1 MAPVERRHRGAAL
14 GLAHLITAS
23 EMRRTVKNVWR
34 LVRVTWIL
42 GRYDAL
48 FLLKD
53 AKIAPS
59 VTWIA
64 GLAPRRRGLGRK
76 GERLAAALQVLG
88 PSFIKFGQAL
98 SPRPDLIGEEVAG
111 ELSELQDRLPPFSG
125 KAARRIVE
133 RELNQPLDALFTEF
147 DIEPVAAAS
156 IAQVHL
162 ARTIEGDAV
171 AVKILRPGIED
182 AFARDLELFYWLA
195 VLSERALP
203 SWRRLKPVEVIRTFA
218 ESVAMEMDLRIEAAA
233 ASEIRENCDDDP
245 MYCVPKV
252 DWQRTSQRVLTLERV
267 EGQSIDERE
276 KLEEAGHD
284 PREILRITAGAFF
297 RQVFRDGFFHADLHA
312 GNLLVDTQGRV
323 NAVDFG
329 IMGRL
334 DRDTRRYLAEMLL
347 GFLLGNYERVA
358 EVHFEAGYVP
368 RHKSKAAFTQ
378 AIRSIG
384 EPILGKPLHEISL
397 GQLLG
402 HLFKV
407 TKTFE
412 METQPQLLLLQKTLL
427 MAEGLCRRLNPD
439 ENMWALAQP
448 QIERWARENL
458 GPEAR
463 LRDAAAE
470 SLAALRRVPRMLE
483 RAESALENFENGVI
497 PNTGAQQ
504 GAWRM
509 GRLDGVHAAL
519 GLIAALLAALLILQ
533 LT

>member
-1 MAPVERRHRGAAL
+1 
-14 GLAHLITAS
+14 
-23 EMRRTVKNVWR
+23 MRRTLKNIGR
-34 LVRVTWIL
+34 LVRVTWTL

-48 FLLKD
+48 FLLTD

-59 VTWIA
+59 ITWIA
-64 GLAPRRRGLGRK
+64 GLAPRRRGLGGR
-76 GERLAAALQVLG
+76 GARLAAALQVLG

-98 SPRPDLIGEEVAG
+98 STRPDLVGEEVAQ

-125 KAARRIVE
+125 QAAKRIVE
-133 RELNQPLDALFTEF
+133 NEFARPLEELFSEF

-162 ARTIEGDAV
+162 ARTVEGDPV
-171 AVKILRPGIED
+171 AVKILRPGIEQ

-195 VLSERALP
+195 ALSERALP
-203 SWRRLKPVEVIRTFA
+203 AWRRLKPVEVIRTFA

-233 ASEIRENCDDDP
+233 ASEIRENFAGDE
-245 MYCVPKV
+245 MYRVPAV
-252 DWQRTSQRVLTLERV
+252 DWQRTSQRVMTLERI
-267 EGQSIDERE
+267 EGISIDEHD
-276 KLEEAGHD
+276 KLVEAGHD
-284 PREILRITAGAFF
+284 PREILKIAASAFF
-297 RQVFRDGFFHADLHA
+297 RQVFEDGFFHADLHA
-312 GNLLVDTQGRV
+312 GNLLVDDQGRV

-347 GFLLGNYERVA
+347 GFLLSDYERVA

-368 RHKSKAAFTQ
+368 RDKSKAAFTQ

-397 GQLLG
+397 GTLLG

-427 MAEGLCRRLNPD
+427 MAEGLCRQLSPE

-448 QIERWARENL
+448 QIERWTRQNL

-463 LRDAAAE
+463 LKDAVADTM
-470 SLAALRRVPRMLE
+470 SALRRLPRMLE
-483 RAESALENFENGVI
+483 RAESALEKFENGELPDFAVTQRAAK
-497 PNTGAQQ
+497 P
-504 GAWRM
+504 
-509 GRLDGVHAAL
+509 GRLAGIHAAL
-519 GLIAALLAALLILQ
+519 GLIAALLVALLILE
-533 LT
+533 LI

>member
-1 MAPVERRHRGAAL
+1 
-14 GLAHLITAS
+14 
-23 EMRRTVKNVWR
+23 MRRTFKNIGR
-34 LVRVTWIL
+34 LVRVAWIL

-48 FLLKD
+48 FLLTD
-53 AKIAPS
+53 AKIAPA

-64 GLAPRRRGLGRK
+64 GLAPKRRKLGRR

-98 SPRPDLIGEEVAG
+98 STRPDLIGDEVAQ
-111 ELSELQDRLPPFSG
+111 ELSGLQDSLPPFG
-125 KAARRIVE
+125 GAEARRIVE
-133 RELNQPLDALFTEF
+133 REFERPLDELYSEF

-162 ARTIEGDAV
+162 ARTVEGGAV
-171 AVKILRPGIED
+171 AVKILRPGIEE

-195 VLSERALP
+195 ALSERALP
-203 SWRRLKPVEVIRTFA
+203 AWRRLKPVEVIRTFA

-233 ASEIRENCDDDP
+233 ASEIRENFPEDS
-245 MYCVPKV
+245 MYYVPKV
-252 DWQRTSQRVLTLERV
+252 DWQRTSQRVITLERI
-267 EGQSIDERE
+267 EGTSIDERD
-276 KLEEAGHD
+276 KLIEAGHD
-284 PREILRITAGAFF
+284 PREILKISAGAFF
-297 RQVFRDGFFHADLHA
+297 KQVFEDGFFHADLHA
-312 GNLLVDTQGRV
+312 GNLLVDAAGRV

-347 GFLLGNYERVA
+347 GFLMSDYERVA

-368 RHKSKAAFTQ
+368 RDKSKAAFIQ
-378 AIRSIG
+378 AVRSIG
-384 EPILGKPLHEISL
+384 EPILGKPLNEISL

-412 METQPQLLLLQKTLL
+412 METQPQLLLLQKTLI
-427 MAEGLCRRLNPD
+427 MAEGLCRSLSPE
-439 ENMWALAQP
+439 ENMWVLAKP
-448 QIERWARENL
+448 QIERWARRNL

-470 SLAALRRVPRMLE
+470 TVAALRRVPRMLE
-483 RAESALENFENGVI
+483 LAESALEKLEDGTLFG
-497 PNTGAQQ
+497 PGASP
-504 GAWRM
+504 GAGRP
-509 GRLDGVHAAL
+509 GRLTGVHALL
-519 GLIAALLAALLILQ
+519 GVIAALLAALLIVQ

>member
-1 MAPVERRHRGAAL
+1 MLR
-14 GLAHLITAS
+14 TA
-23 EMRRTVKNVWR
+23 KNIWR

-48 FLLKD
+48 FLLTD

-64 GLAPRRRGLGRK
+64 GLAPRRRELGRK

-98 SPRPDLIGEEVAG
+98 STRPDLIGEEVAN
-111 ELSELQDRLPPFSG
+111 ELSELQDRLLPFDG
-125 KAARRIVE
+125 RAARQIVE
-133 RELNQPLDALFTEF
+133 RELNQPLDTLFAEF
-147 DIEPVAAAS
+147 NIEPVAAAS

-195 VLSERALP
+195 ALSERALP
-203 SWRRLKPVEVIRTFA
+203 AWRRLKLVAVIRTFA
-218 ESVAMEMDLRIEAAA
+218 DSVAMEMDLRIEAAA
-233 ASEIRENCDDDP
+233 ASEIRRNFLDDP
-245 MYCVPKV
+245 MYSVPKV

-267 EGQSIDERE
+267 GGLSIDERE
-276 KLEEAGHD
+276 KLEEAGFD
-284 PREILRITAGAFF
+284 PREILKVTAGAFF

-312 GNLLVDTQGRV
+312 GNLLVDAEGRV
-323 NAVDFG
+323 NVVDFG

-347 GFLLGNYERVA
+347 GFLLRNYELVA

-427 MAEGLCRRLNPD
+427 MAEGLCRRLSPE

-448 QIERWARENL
+448 QIEHWARENL

-463 LRDAAAE
+463 LRDAAVG
-470 SLAALRRVPRMLE
+470 SVAALRLVPRMLE
-483 RAESALENFENGVI
+483 RAESALEKFENGDI
-497 PNTGAQQ
+497 GDSAAQN
-504 GAWRM
+504 GTWRK
-509 GRLDGVHAAL
+509 GRLDGLHMAL

>member
-1 MAPVERRHRGAAL
+1 
-14 GLAHLITAS
+14 
-23 EMRRTVKNVWR
+23 MRRSLKNIGR
-34 LVRVTWIL
+34 LVRIAWIL

-64 GLAPRRRGLGRK
+64 GLAPRRRGLGHQ
-76 GERLAAALQVLG
+76 GERLAVALQVLG

-98 SPRPDLIGEEVAG
+98 STRPDLIGEDVAR
-111 ELSELQDRLPPFSG
+111 ELTGLQDRLPPFSG
-125 KAARRIVE
+125 KAARQIVE
-133 RELNQPLDALFTEF
+133 SEFDRPLDELFSEF

-162 ARTIEGDAV
+162 ARTVDGDAV

-182 AFARDLELFYWLA
+182 AFTRDLELFYWLA
-195 VLSERALP
+195 ELSERALP
-203 SWRRLKPVEVIRTFA
+203 AWRRLRPVEIIETFA
-218 ESVAMEMDLRIEAAA
+218 ESAAMEMDLRIEAAA
-233 ASEIRENCDDDP
+233 AIEIGENFADDP
-245 MYCVPKV
+245 MYCVPRV
-252 DWQRTSQRVLTLERV
+252 DWQRTSQRVMTLERV
-267 EGQSIDERE
+267 EGVSIDELE
-276 KLEEAGHD
+276 KLKEAGHD
-284 PREILRITAGAFF
+284 PREILRIAAGAFF

-312 GNLLVDTQGRV
+312 GNLLVDAEGRV
-323 NAVDFG
+323 NVLDFG

-334 DRDTRRYLAEMLL
+334 DSETRHYLAEMLL
-347 GFLLGNYERVA
+347 GFLTSDYERVA

-368 RHKSKAAFTQ
+368 RHKSKAAFTH
-378 AIRSIG
+378 AVRSIG
-384 EPILGKPLHEISL
+384 EPILGKPLHEISF

-427 MAEGLCRRLNPD
+427 MAEGMCRHLSPE
-439 ENMWALAQP
+439 ENMWVLARP
-448 QIERWARENL
+448 EIEGWARENL

-463 LRDAAAE
+463 LRDVVTE
-470 SLAALRRVPRMLE
+470 TMTMLRRLPRMLE
-483 RAESALENFENGVI
+483 RAEKLLEKLDSDAPSDSAAGPRRNI
-497 PNTGAQQ
+497 
-504 GAWRM
+504 
-509 GRLDGVHAAL
+509 RLDGVHAAL
-519 GLIAALLAALLILQ
+519 GVIAALLAALLILQ

>member
-1 MAPVERRHRGAAL
+1 
-14 GLAHLITAS
+14 
-23 EMRRTVKNVWR
+23 MRRSFRNIWR

-48 FLLKD
+48 FLLED
-53 AKIAPS
+53 AKIAPF

-64 GLAPRRRGLGRK
+64 GLAPRRRGLGRP
-76 GERLAAALQVLG
+76 GQRLAAALQVLG

-98 SPRPDLIGEEVAG
+98 STRPDLVGEDVAH

-125 KAARRIVE
+125 KAAQDIIA
-133 RELNQPLDALFTEF
+133 REFDMPLDALFAEF

-156 IAQVHL
+156 IAQVHF
-162 ARTIEGDAV
+162 ARTIEGEAV

-195 VLSERALP
+195 RLSERALP
-203 SWRRLKPVEVIRTFA
+203 AWRRLKPVEVIRTFA

-233 ASEIRENCDDDP
+233 ASEIRENFADEP
-245 MYCVPKV
+245 MYCVPAV

-267 EGQSIDERE
+267 EGVPIDERE
-276 KLEEAGHD
+276 TLVESGHE
-284 PREILRITAGAFF
+284 PRDILKITAGAFF

-312 GNLLVDTQGRV
+312 GNLLVDAEGRV
-323 NAVDFG
+323 IAVDFG

-334 DRDTRRYLAEMLL
+334 DRATRRYLAEMLL
-347 GFLLGNYERVA
+347 GFLIGDYERVA
-358 EVHFEAGYVP
+358 EIHFEAGYVP
-368 RHKSKAAFTQ
+368 RQQSKAAFTQ
-378 AIRSIG
+378 AIRAVG

-397 GQLLG
+397 AQLLG

-412 METQPQLLLLQKTLL
+412 METQPQLLLLQKTLV
-427 MAEGLCRRLNPD
+427 MAEGMCRGLSPE

-448 QIERWARENL
+448 QIELWARENL

-463 LRDAAAE
+463 LRDAAVETMGAV
-470 SLAALRRVPRMLE
+470 RRLPRMLE
-483 RAESALENFENGVI
+483 RAEQALDKFENGA
-497 PNTGAQQ
+497 PQTQDS
-504 GAWRM
+504 
-509 GRLDGVHAAL
+509 GRKIRLNGVHAAL
-519 GLIAALLAALLILQ
+519 GIIAGLLVALLILE
-533 LT
+533 LI

>member
-1 MAPVERRHRGAAL
+1 
-14 GLAHLITAS
+14 
-23 EMRRTVKNVWR
+23 MRRSLKNIGR
-34 LVRVTWIL
+34 LVRIAWIL

-64 GLAPRRRGLGRK
+64 GLAPRRRGLGHQ
-76 GERLAAALQVLG
+76 GERLAAALQALG

-98 SPRPDLIGEEVAG
+98 STRPDLIGEDVAR
-111 ELSELQDRLPPFSG
+111 ELTGLQDRLPPFSG
-125 KAARRIVE
+125 KAARQIVE
-133 RELNQPLDALFTEF
+133 SEFDRPLDELFSEF

-162 ARTIEGDAV
+162 AHTVDGDAV

-182 AFARDLELFYWLA
+182 AFTRDLELFYWLA
-195 VLSERALP
+195 ELSERALP
-203 SWRRLKPVEVIRTFA
+203 AWRRLRPVEIIETFA
-218 ESVAMEMDLRIEAAA
+218 ESAAMEMDLRIEAAA
-233 ASEIRENCDDDP
+233 ATEIGENFADDP
-245 MYCVPKV
+245 MYCVPRV
-252 DWQRTSQRVLTLERV
+252 DWQRTSQRVMTLERV
-267 EGQSIDERE
+267 EGMSIDERE
-276 KLEEAGHD
+276 KLEAAGHD
-284 PREILRITAGAFF
+284 PRALLKISAGAFF
-297 RQVFRDGFFHADLHA
+297 QQVFRDGFFHADLHA
-312 GNLLVDTQGRV
+312 GNLMVDAEGRV

-334 DRDTRRYLAEMLL
+334 DRETRLYLAEMLL
-347 GFLLGNYERVA
+347 GFLLGDYGRVA

-384 EPILGKPLHEISL
+384 EPILGKPLHEISI
-397 GQLLG
+397 GQLMG

-427 MAEGLCRRLNPD
+427 MAEGMCRRLSPE
-439 ENMWALAQP
+439 ENMWVLARP
-448 QIERWARENL
+448 EIEGWARENL

-463 LRDAAAE
+463 LRDAVTETAAM
-470 SLAALRRVPRMLE
+470 LRRLPRIME
-483 RAESALENFENGVI
+483 RAERALEKYDSDARPDSAAGPRRIV
-497 PNTGAQQ
+497 
-504 GAWRM
+504 
-509 GRLDGVHAAL
+509 RLGGVHAAL
-519 GLIAALLAALLILQ
+519 GVIAALLAALLILQ

>member
-1 MAPVERRHRGAAL
+1 
-14 GLAHLITAS
+14 
-23 EMRRTVKNVWR
+23 MRRTARNIGR

-64 GLAPRRRGLGRK
+64 GLAPKRRGLGRQ

-98 SPRPDLIGEEVAG
+98 STRPDLIGEDVAR

-125 KAARRIVE
+125 KAARQIVE
-133 RELNQPLDALFTEF
+133 REFNQPLDALFAEF

-162 ARTIEGDAV
+162 ARTVEGDAV

-195 VLSERALP
+195 ALSERALP
-203 SWRRLKPVEVIRTFA
+203 AWRRLKPVEVIRTFA

-233 ASEIRENCDDDP
+233 ASEIRENFSDNP
-245 MYCVPKV
+245 MYCVPRV
-252 DWQRTSQRVLTLERV
+252 DWQRTSQRVMTLERV
-267 EGQSIDERE
+267 EGVSIDERE
-276 KLEEAGHD
+276 KLEESGHD
-284 PREILRITAGAFF
+284 PREILKIAAGAFF

-312 GNLLVDTQGRV
+312 GNLLVDAEGRV

-334 DRDTRRYLAEMLL
+334 DRETRRYLAEMLL
-347 GFLLGNYERVA
+347 GFLLGDYERVA

-368 RHKSKAAFTQ
+368 RNKSKAAFTQ
-378 AIRSIG
+378 ALRSIG

-402 HLFKV
+402 HLFRV

-412 METQPQLLLLQKTLL
+412 METQPQLLLLQKTIL
-427 MAEGLCRRLNPD
+427 MAEGMCRRLNPE

-463 LRDAAAE
+463 LRDAVAE
-470 SLAALRRVPRMLE
+470 TAAALRRMPRMLE
-483 RAESALENFENGVI
+483 RAEMALEKYEKGE
-497 PNTGAQQ
+497 PPDDGASRS
-504 GAWRM
+504 ASVWRK